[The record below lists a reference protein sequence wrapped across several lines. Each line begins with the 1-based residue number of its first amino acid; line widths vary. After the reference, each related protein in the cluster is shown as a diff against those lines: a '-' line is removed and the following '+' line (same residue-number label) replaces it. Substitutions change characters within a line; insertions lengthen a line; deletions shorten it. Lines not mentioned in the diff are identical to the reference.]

1 MGKEWSNKIKDT
13 ILDSS
18 NSSETEAS
26 EDTKK
31 GINFNLVKFFTD
43 IGAPEC
49 LKKLQ
54 KEDLLDPELFFKVK
68 WDVIERVALGEIKPE
83 GRKMKLTKKVK
94 EVKEKYDKEGFIEY
108 VDLGL
113 LDHTAIKEEETAPE

>member
-1 MGKEWSNKIKDT
+1 LGKEWSNKIKDT